1 MQYCI
6 NNFVVFPSDLANFLL
21 KDAKS
26 DPTKDGAFDQSYIP
40 ATRAGSEEDMAGTA
54 LYLASRAG
62 AYLNGLS
69 LVIDG
74 GRLTVLP
81 STY

>member
-1 MQYCI
+1 LY
-6 NNFVVFPSDLANFLL
+6 
-21 KDAKS
+21 KDATG
-26 DPTKDGAFDQSYIP
+26 DPTKDGAFDKNYIP
-40 ATRAGSEEDMAGTA
+40 ATRIGSEEDMAGTA

-74 GRLTVLP
+74 GRLSVLP